1 MDKPRLL
8 IDSMPM
14 RLSLEEGKDGT
25 SRLIA
30 RGEYARFDKATENKR
45 MYPKSLWA
53 KNLSRLSESMSR
65 KRVFGELDHP
75 GDGKTKLQRVSH
87 VTTGLKV
94 KPEGFIH
101 GESEILDTPNGRILK
116 ELLKA
121 GCEVGVS
128 SRGFGST
135 STNKE
140 GVEVVGDDYRLL
152 AFDFVADPADKTA
165 YPEIFA
171 EESKIPEDDMEL
183 TLEKLKA
190 DYPDLVKMINEEA
203 STEVKKSAAE
213 KAKSKEE
220 QVAAIQEAVS
230 AAEKRIEE
238 SMKDRFSKELVS
250 KIEEVK
256 TQAEEKVRGEL
267 LSDPDV
273 AGAKGILEMVVTAIR
288 PLMIPDEAKAIITT
302 KDEEAAELKKT
313 LAEKDLELANRKSE
327 LSELAD
333 VAKRAAYSL
342 YLEKKL
348 KDLPEEQAKAIRE
361 LIGDVSVFDET
372 EELDKR
378 VEAIQDELERQAEE
392 GHASSEE
399 IEKRDEEIERLK
411 AENEELRG
419 AVDEVKD
426 LAEQLKLQV
435 YIEDVLAGHTDADKL
450 RKVLKKAATTE
461 DVDELVESFKPVN
474 GPDEDEAARIRARV
488 GRGQQR
494 NIEEDTNGRDGGG
507 AAPLYEGA
515 IQHINGVP
523 IAELAQMCGIA
534 PPQKQQ

>member
-313 LAEKDLELANRKSE
+313 LAEKDLELANRK
-327 LSELAD
+327 
-333 VAKRAAYSL
+333 
-342 YLEKKL
+342 L

>member
-1 MDKPRLL
+1 MKQKLL

-14 RLSLEEGKDGT
+14 KLTLEEGKDGVT
-25 SRLIA
+25 RLVA
-30 RGEYARFDKATENKR
+30 RGEYARYDKETENKR
-45 MYPKSLWA
+45 LYPKSLWS
-53 KNLSRLSESMSR
+53 KNFARLAEGLTR

-94 KPEGFIH
+94 QGDGVIH

-140 GVEVVGDDYRLL
+140 GIEVVGDDYRLL

-190 DYPDLVKMINEEA
+190 DYPDLVKMISEEA
-203 STEVKKSAAE
+203 AHEVKKLAEE
-213 KAKSKEE
+213 KAKNKEE
-220 QVAAIQEAVS
+220 QEQAIQEAVA

-238 SMKDRFSKELVS
+238 SMKDKFSKELVA

-256 TQAEEKVRGEL
+256 AQAEEKVRGEL

-273 AGAKGILEMVVTAIR
+273 AGAKGILEMVVAAVR
-288 PLMIPDEAKAIITT
+288 PLMQPEEVKSEMKAKDDEI
-302 KDEEAAELKKT
+302 DGLKKT
-313 LAEKDLELANRKSE
+313 ISERDLELANKKSE
-327 LSELAD
+327 ISELAT
-333 VAKRAAYSL
+333 VAKRAAFSL

-348 KDLPEEQAKAIRE
+348 VGLPEERAKAVRE
-361 LIGDVSVFDET
+361 LIGDVTAYEET
-372 EELDKR
+372 EDLDKR
-378 VEAIQDELERQAEE
+378 VQAIQDELERQAED
-392 GHASSEE
+392 GQASSEE
-399 IEKRDEEIERLK
+399 IAKRDEEIEKLK
-411 AENEELRG
+411 AENEELKG
-419 AVDEVKD
+419 AVDQVKD

-435 YIEDVLAGHTDADKL
+435 YIESKLSNHPQAPKL
-450 RKVLKKAATTE
+450 RKVLENASTTE
-461 DVDELVESFKPVN
+461 EVDELIESFQPAS
-474 GPDEDEAARIRARV
+474 GPDNDEAKRIRSRV
-488 GRGQQR
+488 GRGQER
-494 NIEEDTNGRDGGG
+494 SIEEDTEGGDGEPLPKYDG
-507 AAPLYEGA
+507 AV
-515 IQHINGVP
+515 QHVHGVP
-523 IAELAQMCGIA
+523 ITELAEMCGI
-534 PPQKQQ
+534 PQQRSQQ

>member
-1 MDKPRLL
+1 MKQKLL
-8 IDSMPM
+8 IDSVPM
-14 RLSLEEGKDGT
+14 KLTLEEGKDGV
-25 SRLIA
+25 SRLVA
-30 RGEYARFDKATENKR
+30 RGEYARYDKETENKR
-45 MYPKSLWA
+45 LYPKSLWS
-53 KNLSRLSESMSR
+53 KNFARLAEGLTR

-94 KPEGFIH
+94 QGDGVIH

-190 DYPDLVKMINEEA
+190 DYPDLVKMIGEEA
-203 STEVKKSAAE
+203 ATEAKKLAEE

-220 QVAAIQEAVS
+220 QDKAIQDAVAA
-230 AAEKRIEE
+230 AETRIEE
-238 SMKDRFSKELVS
+238 SMKDKFSKELIA
-250 KIEEVK
+250 KMEEVK
-256 TQAEEKVRGEL
+256 AQAEEKVRGEL

-273 AGAKGILEMVVTAIR
+273 AGAKGILEMVVAAVK
-288 PLMIPDEAKAIITT
+288 PLMLPDEVKAEVKT
-302 KDEEAAELKKT
+302 KDEEIADLKKIIS
-313 LAEKDLELANRKSE
+313 ERDLELANKKSE
-327 LSELAD
+327 ISELAN
-333 VAKRAAYSL
+333 VAKRAAFSL

-348 KDLPEEQAKAIRE
+348 VGMPEEQAKAVRE
-361 LIGDVSVFDET
+361 LIGDVTAYEET
-372 EELDKR
+372 EDLDKR
-378 VEAIQDELERQAEE
+378 IDAIQEELERQSEE
-392 GHASSEE
+392 GQVSSEE
-399 IEKRDEEIERLK
+399 IAKRDEEIERLK

-419 AVDEVKD
+419 SVDQVRD
-426 LAEQLKLQV
+426 LAEQLQLQV
-435 YIEDVLAGHTDADKL
+435 YVEGKLANHPQSKKL
-450 RKVLKKAATTE
+450 RKVLENASTTE
-461 DVDELVESFKPVN
+461 EVDELMESFEPAS
-474 GPDEDEAARIRARV
+474 GPDSDEAARIRARV
-488 GRGQQR
+488 NRGQQR
-494 NIEEDTNGRDGGG
+494 DIEEDTDGGDG
-507 AAPLYEGA
+507 SGDALPHYEGA
-515 IQHINGVP
+515 VQHVHGVP
-523 IAELAQMCGIA
+523 ITEIAEMAGIH
-534 PPQKQQ
+534 PQRR